1 MMKLM
6 KPLPM
11 FLMSLLFLACSD
23 KPGPEV
29 NYPKQVTITCKVSSS
44 STAAATVITYTG
56 ETGAMVTVPAPA
68 LPYSKT
74 FTRTVNK
81 NDVINLGYG
90 TNLPQ
95 QVKLDILV
103 NDQLFQSETFNATSG
118 AIVYTFR

>member
-1 MMKLM
+1 MMNLM
-6 KPLPM
+6 KTLPM
-11 FLMSLLFLACSD
+11 LLMPLLFLACSD

-56 ETGAMVTVPAPA
+56 ETGTIVTVPAPA

-81 NDVINLGYG
+81 NDVISLGYG

-95 QVKLDILV
+95 QVKLEILV
-103 NDQLFQSETFNATSG
+103 NDQVKKSAPFTSTSG
-118 AIVYTFR
+118 AIDYLFE